1 MTKEGRRVANE
12 KNLEKGKATQFR
24 AGEEQAE
31 VARQGGI
38 ASGVA
43 RRRKRALK
51 EAAELYLSLPLR
63 DGRKR
68 NALLKD
74 GIGPEDI
81 DNQMAVIAG
90 LTKMAQA
97 GDARS
102 AKLLFEI
109 LGELGT
115 AGDDG
120 GDGVTVKLEGDIE
133 TYAG

>member
-1 MTKEGRRVANE
+1 MANE

-24 AGEEQAE
+24 AGEEQVE

-74 GIGPEDI
+74 GIDPEDI
-81 DNQMAVIAG
+81 DNQMAVIVG
-90 LTKMAQA
+90 LTKVAQA
-97 GDARS
+97 GDTKS

-109 LGELGT
+109 LGEIGS
-115 AGDDG
+115 GDKEG
-120 GDGVTVKLEGDIE
+120 GRGVTVNLEGVVED
-133 TYAG
+133 YAG

>member
-1 MTKEGRRVANE
+1 MANE
-12 KNLEKGKATQFR
+12 KNLEKGKATRFR

-74 GIGPEDI
+74 GIDPEDI
-81 DNQMAVIAG
+81 DNQMAVIVG
-90 LTKMAQA
+90 LTKVAQA
-97 GDARS
+97 GDAKS

-109 LGELGT
+109 LGEIGS
-115 AGDDG
+115 GDKEG
-120 GDGVTVKLEGDIE
+120 GGVTVNLEGVVED
-133 TYAG
+133 YAG

>member
-1 MTKEGRRVANE
+1 MANE
-12 KNLEKGKATQFR
+12 KNLEKGKATRFR

-68 NALLKD
+68 NALLRD
-74 GIGPEDI
+74 GIDPDDI

-90 LTKMAQA
+90 LTKEAQD
-97 GDARS
+97 GDAKTAR
-102 AKLLFEI
+102 LLFEI
-109 LGELGT
+109 LGEIGS
-115 AGDDG
+115 GDKEDG
-120 GDGVTVKLEGDIE
+120 CGVTVNLEGVVED
-133 TYAG
+133 YAG

>member
-1 MTKEGRRVANE
+1 MANE
-12 KNLEKGKATQFR
+12 KNLEKGRATQFR

-97 GDARS
+97 GDAKS

-109 LGELGT
+109 LGELGA